1 MRTHLTLPLLLLL
14 GLLPKLHGLD
24 LPVIKDSEAAQ
35 FVGQSLEVR
44 GLVVAVSTSR
54 KGNAFIN
61 FGAPYPNQTFT
72 GYIPAGTALANDPWL
87 QSLRGKTVGITG
99 LVELYKGKPE
109 IRVSDKSQIKE
120 L

>member
-1 MRTHLTLPLLLLL
+1 M
-14 GLLPKLHGLD
+14 
-24 LPVIKDSEAAQ
+24 
-35 FVGQSLEVR
+35 R
-44 GLVVAVSTSR
+44 GLVGAVSTSR

>member
-1 MRTHLTLPLLLLL
+1 MRTHLTLPLLFLLA
-14 GLLPKLHGLD
+14 LLPKLHGFD

-44 GLVVAVSTSR
+44 GLVVAVTTSR
-54 KGNAFIN
+54 KGNTFIN
-61 FGAPYPNQTFT
+61 FGPPYPNQTLT

-87 QSLRGKTVGITG
+87 LSLQGKTIRITG
-99 LVELYKGKPE
+99 LVQLYKGKPE

>member
-1 MRTHLTLPLLLLL
+1 MRTHLTVPLLFLLA
-14 GLLPKLHGLD
+14 LLPKLHGLD

-44 GLVVAVSTSR
+44 GLVVAVSRSR

-72 GYIPAGTALANDPWL
+72 GYIPAGTALADDPWL
-87 QSLRGKTVGITG
+87 QSLRGKTIGITG
-99 LVELYKGKPE
+99 VVQLYKGKPE
-109 IRVSDKSQIKE
+109 MRILDKSQIKE